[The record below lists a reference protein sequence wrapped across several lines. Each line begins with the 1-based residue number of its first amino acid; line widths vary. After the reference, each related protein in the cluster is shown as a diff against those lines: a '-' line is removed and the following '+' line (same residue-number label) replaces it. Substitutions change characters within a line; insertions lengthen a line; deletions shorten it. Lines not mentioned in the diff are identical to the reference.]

1 MTLSFDVP
9 KLKTN
14 YYIATAQQPVV
25 HDIVDATVKKITRLG
40 GNKGYLVSIFIG
52 KNDQNILNS
61 IDDES
66 LHSLIENNDA
76 WFNNDLESNDIN
88 SLFKRAVCEQNNIIN
103 VYLTDNTQIFV
114 NGTIEDVS
122 NAISIISDGTK
133 LKQYTINLKL
143 RLSGMYIY
151 SSHTINKWCIKHL
164 QLYSVED
171 DEVDREDINNFW
183 FEQIRECQETLEN
196 RKIMIEDI
204 QNKLD
209 KTYSKSI
216 DMNISN
222 KEWEIKLSEI
232 KQIIQNIIFL

>member
-1 MTLSFDVP
+1 MTLSFDAP

-14 YYIATAQQPVV
+14 YYIATTQHQVI
-25 HDIVDATVKKITRLG
+25 HDIVDATVKKITRLD
-40 GNKGYLVSIFIG
+40 GNKGYLLSILIG
-52 KNDQNILNS
+52 KNDQNTLNS

-66 LHSLIENNDA
+66 LHSLIENNNE
-76 WFNNDLESNDIN
+76 WFDNDLESNDIN
-88 SLFKRAVCEQNNIIN
+88 CLFKRAVCEQNNIIN
-103 VYLTDNTQIFV
+103 VYLTDNTQIYV
-114 NGTIEDVS
+114 NGMTEDVP
-122 NAISIISDGTK
+122 NAISIISDGVK
-133 LKQYTINLKL
+133 LKQYTMNLKL

-164 QLYSVED
+164 QLYSIED
-171 DEVDREDINNFW
+171 EEVDREEINNFW
-183 FEQIRECQETLEN
+183 FEQIRECQEMLEN

-209 KTYSKSI
+209 KTYLKSI

-222 KEWEIKLSEI
+222 KEWEMKLSEI